1 MIINSLCGCLC
12 AYGLAGL
19 RLSAH
24 AVLLN
29 LCITALQSMISI
41 QLQARRPRPLNCP
54 LWEARLSK
62 YAHNFLCCNDRHPSS
77 IMMTFSCD
85 WVSHVCPTSL
95 PCRV

>member
-1 MIINSLCGCLC
+1 MLAPAAGIPFVIINSLCGCLC

-41 QLQARRPRPLNCP
+41 QLQVRLPRLLLFAPYEYPTTHDSILV
-54 LWEARLSK
+54 LFKFHMWSSK
-62 YAHNFLCCNDRHPSS
+62 HA
-77 IMMTFSCD
+77 
-85 WVSHVCPTSL
+85 
-95 PCRV
+95 

>member
-1 MIINSLCGCLC
+1 MWLMPNQDLANVLATDYDLSNFLVASLAGIPFVIINSLCGCLC

-41 QLQARRPRPLNCP
+41 QLQAR
-54 LWEARLSK
+54 
-62 YAHNFLCCNDRHPSS
+62 
-77 IMMTFSCD
+77 
-85 WVSHVCPTSL
+85 L
-95 PCRV
+95 PCNLWQSKAPI

>member
-1 MIINSLCGCLC
+1 MLVPQPTMPTSTLDQCLQSGNGGLNNLLSLLAGIPFVIINSLCGCLC

-41 QLQARRPRPLNCP
+41 QLQARRPRPTLHHISNP
-54 LWEARLSK
+54 G
-62 YAHNFLCCNDRHPSS
+62 FL
-77 IMMTFSCD
+77 
-85 WVSHVCPTSL
+85 
-95 PCRV
+95 

>member
-41 QLQARRPRPLNCP
+41 QLQACRPQTRSFFALLRMGWTAVKGSLLHCYRATCIVCA
-54 LWEARLSK
+54 LVSK
-62 YAHNFLCCNDRHPSS
+62 
-77 IMMTFSCD
+77 
-85 WVSHVCPTSL
+85 
-95 PCRV
+95 